1 MFKSNKQKF
10 ESLEEYIDD
19 SKRYID
25 AVARD
30 IHAFKREVRKDI
42 EDLQCK
48 RIDIVNLKLQ
58 YNALSSELEES
69 KEAGSTAVAQ
79 IREDISLIR
88 SRVEM
93 LDKWDDETR
102 DKFSALMDYFE
113 ISFTE
118 GRRVVEREEEA

>member
-42 EDLQCK
+42 EYIQST
-48 RIDIVNLKLQ
+48 IDER
-58 YNALSSELEES
+58 SE
-69 KEAGSTAVAQ
+69 AVSTAVEQ
-79 IREDISLIR
+79 LKFDISNLKDR
-88 SRVEM
+88 YRQ

-102 DKFSALMDYFE
+102 DKFSALMDYFD

>member
-30 IHAFKREVRKDI
+30 IHAFKREIRNDFF
-42 EDLQCK
+42 DLK
-48 RIDIVNLKLQ
+48 SKH
-58 YNALSSELEES
+58 EEAV
-69 KEAGSTAVAQ
+69 EAGSTAVAQ